1 MPAIITDDF
10 RRNQARLL
18 VNDIKASADSNFD
31 SSSENPAGEL
41 GWPYRGNNRYSIGL
55 GKADPWV
62 NDSNGNSEST
72 TGFSPPTPE
81 GTIQEDH
88 DVISNLSVLKDV
100 AGTGVKQL
108 IAKNPWT
115 PGRKYKVYDEADDDM
130 FYTSGDMYPCV
141 VTDNNKVYLCLSN
154 TATTSNFT
162 AVLASNTQPQANSLY
177 GVTVKGDAQGY
188 VWAHV
193 ANIAPADPLLTNQ
206 FVPINSSPSITP
218 AQKQL
223 TGGLISHIGITNG
236 GTGYTNPPSVLIT
249 AVDYNGNVVNTGI
262 SARSVIDGGV
272 VTRIDLVDANQSP
285 LTDGSESYW
294 DHIDGN
300 HLNATSS
307 NRVKYVTVAIAA
319 SSGTNAT
326 AYATVAPANGYAINA
341 IDILPTWFVG
351 LTAEFVNTETDND
364 AAIIDF
370 RQVSLLKNFTRN
382 PNHGEGSDA
391 AGAIT
396 LDALKYVK
404 LAGTPDTQIINSL
417 SQGDVL
423 TCGTSPGAK
432 FYFDYYDS
440 ATKNLYYHQNSNPE
454 VNFIDPPASTA
465 VKSGT
470 STIANTDGNGT
481 YRPEYNAYDSPPD
494 AYDSPPNGTT
504 NGEVIFHENRAPF
517 QRGSSQTEE
526 VKLIIQL

>member
-10 RRNQARLL
+10 RRNQAKLL

-31 SSSENPAGEL
+31 SSSENPNENT
-41 GWPYRGNNRYSIGL
+41 WPYRSNNRYSIGL
-55 GKADPWV
+55 GKADPWG

-72 TGFSPPTPE
+72 TGFSPPSPE

-100 AGTGVKQL
+100 AGTGAKQL

-115 PGRKYKVYDEADDDM
+115 TGRKYKVYDEADDDM
-130 FYTSGDMYPCV
+130 FYTSGDLYPCV
-141 VTDNNKVYLCLSN
+141 VTHNNKVYLCLSN
-154 TATTSNFT
+154 TATPSDFT
-162 AVLASNTQPQANSLY
+162 EVAGSTTAPAAASTY
-177 GVTVKGDAQGY
+177 GVTSSGDAQGY

-193 ANIAPADPLLTNQ
+193 ANIDSSDPLVTNQ
-206 FVPINSSPSITP
+206 FVPINSSPSVTP
-218 AQKQL
+218 VEKQK
-223 TGGLISHIGITNG
+223 TGGLISHIGVTNG
-236 GTGYTNPPSVLIT
+236 GSGYTNPPSVSIT
-249 AVDYNGNVVNTGI
+249 AVDYDGDFVDTGI
-262 SARSVIDGGV
+262 TAKAVISGGV
-272 VTRIDLVDANQSP
+272 VTRIDLVDANQTP

-294 DHIDGN
+294 DNIDGD
-300 HLNATSS
+300 HLSSPAVVS
-307 NRVKYVTVAIAA
+307 NRVKYVTVSITD
-319 SSGTNAT
+319 SVGTGAT
-326 AYATVAPANGYAINA
+326 AYATVAPVDGYAASA

-364 AAIIDF
+364 AAVIDF
-370 RQVSLLKNFTRN
+370 RQVSLLKNFEREDDSETSGAT
-382 PNHGEGSDA
+382 GESV
-391 AGAIT
+391 

-404 LAGTPDTQIINSL
+404 LADTPAPVTAIIDGL

-423 TCGTSPGAK
+423 TCGTGSATSK

-440 ATKNLYYHQNSNPE
+440 TTKNLYYHQNSNPD
-454 VNFIDPPASTA
+454 VNFVDPPALTS
-465 VKSGT
+465 VKSG
-470 STIANTDGNGT
+470 SNAIGNTNGVGT
-481 YRPEYNAYDSPPD
+481 YRPEYNAYDSPPT
-494 AYDSPPNGTT
+494 GTT

>member
-31 SSSENPAGEL
+31 SPSGNSNEAT
-41 GWPYRGNNRYSIGL
+41 WPYRGNNRYSIGL
-55 GKADPWV
+55 GKADPWG

-72 TGFSPPTPE
+72 TGFSPPSPD

-100 AGTGVKQL
+100 GGTGVKQL

-115 PGRKYKVYDEADDDM
+115 TGRKYKVYDEADDDM
-130 FYTSGDMYPCV
+130 FYTSGDLYPCV
-141 VTDNNKVYLCLSN
+141 VTHENKVYLCLSN

-162 AVLASNTQPQANSLY
+162 AVLPSTTGPAAANIY
-177 GVTVKGDAQGY
+177 GVTAKGDAQGY

-193 ANIAPADPLLTNQ
+193 ADVNTSDPLLTNQ
-206 FVPINSSPSITP
+206 FVPINSSPSVTA
-218 AQKQL
+218 AQKQR
-223 TGGLISHIGITNG
+223 TGGLISHIAITNG
-236 GTGYTNPPSVLIT
+236 GSGYSNPPSVVIT
-249 AVDYNGNVVNTGI
+249 AVDYNGDVVNTGI
-262 SARSVIDGGV
+262 SARAVVSGGV
-272 VTRIDLVDANQSP
+272 VTRIDLVDALQSP

-294 DHIDGN
+294 DHIGDD
-300 HLNATSS
+300 HLHATAAD
-307 NRVKYVTVAIAA
+307 RVKYVTVAIQT

-326 AYATVAPANGYAINA
+326 AYATVAPVDGYAASAIN
-341 IDILPTWFVG
+341 ILPTWFVG
-351 LTAEFVNTETDND
+351 LTAEFVNKETDDD

-370 RQVSLLKNFTRN
+370 RQVSLLKNFTRD
-382 PNHGEGSDA
+382 PNHGEGTDDE
-391 AGAIT
+391 GKIV
-396 LDALKYVK
+396 LDALKYVT
-404 LAGTPDTQIINSL
+404 LTGTPNTTIINNL

-423 TCGTSPGAK
+423 TCGTAK
-432 FYFDYYDS
+432 FYFDYYDA
-440 ATKNLYYHQNSNPE
+440 ATKNLYYHQNSNRD
-454 VNFIDPPASTA
+454 VNFIDIPASTA
-465 VKSGT
+465 LKSPNA
-470 STIANTDGNGT
+470 STIANTDSTGT
-481 YRPEYNAYDSPPD
+481 RRPEYNAYDS
-494 AYDSPPNGTT
+494 SPSGVT